1 MLPASSGTNWIVG
14 GAAAAILLPALAIGV
29 GMPFW
34 IACIVS
40 AAAGGGLA
48 VVLSPRRLFEGL
60 DASGVARG
68 KIEFA
73 RGLLTDAEPLAVRL
87 EVAVSSI
94 RTAKVAERVRHMA
107 RVSREIFAGVE
118 EDPLRVDRVR
128 RFLTYY
134 LPRAAELAEAY
145 ALLEKGTRDSSRLAT
160 TSSLIDRLDVAFSHY
175 ATSLQEADLGNL
187 DIELKLLK
195 SSLDEDLGPAR
206 IDAAPDSD
214 KTSAPP
220 DSDHPPDPNKRRA

>member
-1 MLPASSGTNWIVG
+1 MPPALRDTNWIAG
-14 GAAAAILLPALAIGV
+14 GATAAVLLPVLAIGV

-34 IACIVS
+34 IACIIG
-40 AAAGGGLA
+40 ATAGAGLA
-48 VVLSPRRLFEGL
+48 VMLSPRKLFEGL

-94 RTAKVAERVRHMA
+94 RTPKVAERVRHLA

-118 EDPLRVDRVR
+118 DDPLRVDRVR

-134 LPRAAELAEAY
+134 LPRAAELVEAY
-145 ALLEKGTRDSSRLAT
+145 ALLEKGSTRDAPRLTAT
-160 TSSLIDRLDVAFSHY
+160 SDLIDRLDVAFTHY
-175 ATSLQEADLGNL
+175 ASSLQEADLGNL

-195 SSLDEDLGPAR
+195 SSLDEDLGPAK
-206 IDAAPDSD
+206 IDAS
-214 KTSAPP
+214 
-220 DSDHPPDPNKRRA
+220 PDPGQRRA

>member
-1 MLPASSGTNWIVG
+1 MRPASQGMNWIVG
-14 GAAAAILLPALAIGV
+14 GAAAAVLLPALAIGL

-34 IACIVS
+34 IAGIIC
-40 AAAGGGLA
+40 ATAGGGLA
-48 VVLSPRRLFEGL
+48 ILLSPRKPFDGL
-60 DASGVARG
+60 DASGVARS

-73 RGLLTDAEPLAVRL
+73 RELLTDAEPLAVRL

-94 RTAKVAERVRHMA
+94 RTANVAERVRHLA
-107 RVSREIFAGVE
+107 RVSRDIFAGVE

-145 ALLEKGTRDSSRLAT
+145 ALLEKSSTRDTGRLTT
-160 TSSLIDRLDVAFSHY
+160 TSDLIDRLDVAFSHY
-175 ATSLQEADLGNL
+175 ATNMQEADLGNL

-195 SSLDEDLGPAR
+195 SSLDEDLGPSKAG
-206 IDAAPDSD
+206 
-214 KTSAPP
+214 APP
-220 DSDHPPDPNKRRA
+220 GPDQRRA

>member
-1 MLPASSGTNWIVG
+1 MQPASPGTNWIVG
-14 GAAAAILLPALAIGV
+14 GAAAAVLLPALAVGF
-29 GMPFW
+29 GMPFL
-34 IACIVS
+34 IACGIS

-48 VVLSPRRLFEGL
+48 VLLSPRKLFDRL
-60 DASGVARG
+60 DASGAARS

-73 RGLLTDAEPLAVRL
+73 RELLTDAEPLAVRL

-94 RTAKVAERVRHMA
+94 RTAKVAERVRHLA

-145 ALLEKGTRDSSRLAT
+145 SLLEKSATPDAKRLTT
-160 TSSLIDRLDVAFSHY
+160 TSDLIDRLDAAFTHY
-175 ATSLQEADLGNL
+175 ATNMQEADLGNL

-195 SSLDEDLGPAR
+195 SSLDEDLGPSKS
-206 IDAAPDSD
+206 DAPTDAGQ
-214 KTSAPP
+214 
-220 DSDHPPDPNKRRA
+220 RRA